1 MLFSGTVRS
10 NLDYFKQI
18 PEEKLKEALHRVK
31 LLAEEGDEK
40 SGLFTLDSPIS
51 TGGSNMSQGQRQLLC
66 LTRVLLKKPMIM
78 ILDEATSAVDNK
90 TDLLIQETIRKE
102 FTGTLMVVA
111 HRLRTIAGFDQVM
124 VMSEGKVVEIGKPS
138 ELLKEKGMFY
148 NLVEDSQDKEFL
160 TSMIAN

>member
-1 MLFSGTVRS
+1 
-10 NLDYFKQI
+10 
-18 PEEKLKEALHRVK
+18 
-31 LLAEEGDEK
+31 
-40 SGLFTLDSPIS
+40 
-51 TGGSNMSQGQRQLLC
+51 MSQGQRQLLC